1 MVNDFK
7 TIIMKALKTIIVML
21 GVIIVGMYL
30 YDVGY
35 EHWYV
40 KKLSKGSILM
50 LSILYASCVWIG
62 VVVWEIVEEMVKMM
76 LS

>member
-1 MVNDFK
+1 
-7 TIIMKALKTIIVML
+7 MKALKTLAVMI
-21 GVIIVGMYL
+21 GVIIIGLYL

-35 EHWYV
+35 ENWYV

-62 VVVWEIVEEMVKMM
+62 VVVWEIIEERIKMM